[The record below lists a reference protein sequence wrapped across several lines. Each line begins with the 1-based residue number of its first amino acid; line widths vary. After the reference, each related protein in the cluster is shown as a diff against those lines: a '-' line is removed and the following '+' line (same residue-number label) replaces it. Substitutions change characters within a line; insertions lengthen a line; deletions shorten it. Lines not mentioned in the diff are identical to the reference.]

1 MEAGN
6 NNMNI
11 KYHCEANSE
20 TGYHN
25 HSRAFWSRLEKH
37 HDGHGIPI
45 TIVLDTSDHP
55 VFYANYEGIKI
66 CYNVYES
73 TVQPERFFNHIKTH
87 WDYFWVASEW
97 QRDCTIAQGYPA
109 DRVHVV
115 PEGVDGKEFFPVENS
130 ALADKF
136 TFIII
141 GKYEYRKATEEMINC
156 WLETFPLE
164 QFPTVKLVLS
174 VDNMFDRAN
183 VDYKLSLLTDPRI
196 EILHFPPRE
205 EYIKRLQM
213 SHIFLSCSR
222 SEGWNLPL
230 IEAIA
235 CGIPSICT
243 NNSAQIDYAKNISHM
258 VDTKEIFP
266 GEYFEP
272 YFDQFKS
279 QMKYIYNNW
288 DECRQK
294 ALVGSSFIR
303 QAFSWEN
310 AVEKALVYLKHI
322 EKTHIP
328 SVDQS
333 SPNKIPGRVGV
344 SFIDGVRFE
353 ISNDTGITYDVKFID
368 KNTGQSQYQVDLR
381 PTAVSGVCWASPA
394 QKYFVNWKVEAVSRI
409 AEVIED
415 NKTLIIK
422 GSVNGSSQI
431 QQNFVQELDLKGQRV
446 FINLDSK
453 ALGDN
458 VAWVP
463 YAEAF
468 RQRWGCKVVVST
480 FWNTLFESAYPELE
494 FSSPGSV
501 AHNLYAQYKIGCFDN
516 DWTRNK
522 DNWRE
527 IPMQKVATDILGL
540 PFVEIRPKI
549 AAIDVPRV
557 GRRYVCIS
565 DHSTM
570 QSKYW
575 NNPGAWQEIVDY
587 LGDIGYDVIAVS
599 KDPTGLKK
607 LVPINNRT
615 IEETASIIKG
625 CDFFIGV
632 GSGLSWLAWG
642 LNKKVIMISGFSD
655 PFTEF
660 ISDNYRLS
668 PPPGICHGCFNDSK
682 LVFDRG
688 WDWCPRNKNY
698 ECSRTIT
705 IEMVKEKMNLLISHL

>member
-1 MEAGN
+1 V
-6 NNMNI
+6 NI
-11 KYHCEANSE
+11 KYHCDANSE
-20 TGYHN
+20 TGYHA
-25 HSRAFWSRLEKH
+25 HSKAFWSRLEKH

-55 VFYANYEGIKI
+55 VFYANYEGVKI

-73 TVQPERFFNHIKTH
+73 TLQPGRFFNHIKTH
-87 WDYFWVASEW
+87 WDYFWCPSEW

-115 PEGVDGKEFFPVENS
+115 PEGVDGKEFFPVGNE

-136 TFIII
+136 TFIIV
-141 GKYEYRKATEEMINC
+141 GKYEYRKATEEMINY

-164 QFPTVKLVLS
+164 QYPDIKLVLS

-183 VDYKLSLLTDPRI
+183 VDRKLSLLTDPRI

-205 EYIKRLQM
+205 EYINRLQT
-213 SHIFLSCSR
+213 SHVFLSCSR

-243 NNSAQIDYAKNISHM
+243 NNSAQIDYAKNISYM
-258 VDTKEIFP
+258 VDTKEMKKSDVFP

-272 YFDQFKS
+272 DFDQFKS
-279 QMKYIYNNW
+279 QMKYIYDNW
-288 DECRQK
+288 DECRRR
-294 ALVGSSFIR
+294 ALMGSSFVR
-303 QAFSWEN
+303 QAFSWER
-310 AVEKALVYLKHI
+310 AIEKALFYLKLI

-328 SVDQS
+328 VDVQELP
-333 SPNKIPGRVGV
+333 PNTIPGRVGV

-353 ISNDTGITYDVKFID
+353 VSNDTGIIYDINFID
-368 KNTGQSQYQVDLR
+368 KASGHSQYRTELR

-394 QKYFVNWKVEAVSRI
+394 PKYFINWKVEAVSR
-409 AEVIED
+409 AVESIED
-415 NKTLIIK
+415 SKTLIIK
-422 GSVNGSSQI
+422 GNINSSAHK
-431 QQNFVQELDLKGQRV
+431 QQTFVQELNLRGQRV

-458 VAWVP
+458 IAWIP
-463 YAEAF
+463 YVELF
-468 RQRWGCKVVVST
+468 QQKHNCKVVVST
-480 FWNTLFESAYPELE
+480 FWNSLFESMYPELE
-494 FSSPGSV
+494 FSPPGSV
-501 AHNLYAQYKIGCFDN
+501 VHNLYAQYKIGCFDN

-527 IPMQKVATDILGL
+527 IPMQKVATDVLGL
-540 PFVEIRPKI
+540 NFVEIRPKI
-549 AAIDVPRV
+549 AATDIPRT

-575 NNPGAWQEIVDY
+575 NNPGAWQQIVDY
-587 LGDIGYDVIAVS
+587 LGDIGYDVIAIS

-615 IEETASIIKG
+615 IEETSSIIKG

-660 ISDNYRLS
+660 TSDNYRLT

-682 LVFDRG
+682 LTFDRG
-688 WDWCPRNKNY
+688 WDWCPRNKDY
-698 ECSRTIT
+698 ECTKLIT
-705 IEMVKEKMNLLISHL
+705 PEMVKEKINLLMNHL